1 MVVRRK
7 ARGWRSRLAL
17 ALLAIGFQ
25 LLTSR
30 ENCVAATVAEL
41 VKQAKK
47 EGALN
52 AMVISGLTGKTTQQL
67 ATAFK
72 KRFGLDID
80 VTLTPLLNTEEY
92 PKAVAETKAGAV
104 PTYDVLEGSD
114 TNNMA
119 LLGLGGML
127 RVDGWENLLRDINP
141 LVRAGRIKPDQL
153 SHGPLRGYAFAYLS
167 RTKALLYNPTL
178 ITKDKLPK
186 THEQLGDPRY
196 KGMWNQ
202 PPWTTHWEPGPLVF
216 PNISKDKWVEIT
228 RKAGKNAG
236 TVVVEG
242 AGVQRVLVGEYAFT
256 MANTYYYF
264 LYKSKDPKVPLD
276 ITYFQDFN
284 VSSRAY
290 TCIRKNTKNP
300 AAGTLFAFWMA
311 TPEAEA
317 IWQPVNFF
325 TQLWGESDLD
335 KKERK
340 FVKDSGAP
348 IVDFLDSEKGLEYL
362 NWMSSEEGRQ
372 FKEALGRA
380 IRGE

>member
-1 MVVRRK
+1 MVGRKVRS
-7 ARGWRSRLAL
+7 WSTRLAVIL
-17 ALLAIGFQ
+17 VVIGFQ
-25 LLTSR
+25 VVSSSR
-30 ENCVAATVAEL
+30 HSFAATVAEL

-52 AMVISGLTGKTTQQL
+52 AMVITAITGKTTPQL

-80 VTLTPLLNTEEY
+80 VTLTPLLNTTEY
-92 PKAVAETKAGAV
+92 PKAVAETKAGVV

-114 TNNMA
+114 TNNIA
-119 LLGLGGML
+119 LLGVGGIH
-127 RVDGWENLLRDINP
+127 RVDGWENLLREINP
-141 LVRAGRIKPDQL
+141 LVRAGRVKPEVL
-153 SHGPLRGYAFAYLS
+153 SHGPLRGFVFAYLS
-167 RTKALLYNPTL
+167 RTKALLYNPRL

-186 THEQLGDPRY
+186 THEQLADPRY

-216 PNISKDKWVEIT
+216 PNISKDKWVEIV
-228 RKAGKNAG
+228 RKTGKNAG
-236 TVVVEG
+236 AVVVES
-242 AGVQRVLVGEYAFT
+242 AGVQRVLVGEHAFT

-264 LYKSKDPKVPLD
+264 LYKAKDPQAPID

-290 TCIRKNTKNP
+290 YCVRKNAKHI

-311 TPEAEA
+311 TPEAQA
-317 IWQPVNFF
+317 IWQPANFY

-335 KKERK
+335 KKEIK
-340 FVKDSGAP
+340 FIEDSGAK
-348 IVDFLDSEKGLEYL
+348 IVDFLDSEEGLAYL
-362 NWMSSEEGRQ
+362 NWMSTEEGRK
-372 FKEALGRA
+372 FKEAIGRA